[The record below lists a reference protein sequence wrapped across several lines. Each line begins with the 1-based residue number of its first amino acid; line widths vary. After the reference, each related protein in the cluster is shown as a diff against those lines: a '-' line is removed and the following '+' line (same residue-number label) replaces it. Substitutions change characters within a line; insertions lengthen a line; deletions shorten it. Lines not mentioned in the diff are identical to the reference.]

1 MRHRTAWQALGQN
14 PLKVL
19 GSSWPW
25 RSLAYLLSGVV
36 FGSVITVVL
45 VLVLAAGLVGLVV
58 LVGAVVLVG
67 VALSGVA
74 VTRIERWRLR
84 LVDLDPVPDPHRAP
98 ERPGLVGWVRT
109 RLWEPATWRE
119 LGFTAVSATALW
131 WMDLLV
137 LVFAL
142 GLPVSVIMSPLD
154 DPGAWPLVI
163 VGLCLLAAAPYTIT
177 AWAGARAAVT
187 RLMLAPRD
195 SELGRELTDVR
206 ASRARL
212 VDAFDAER
220 RRIERDLHDGAQQRL
235 VSLNVLLGLARLDA
249 APESP
254 LAGQL
259 ARAQEQVTLAV
270 EELRELSRGVHPK
283 ALTDQGLEAAV
294 ENLAARSA
302 LPVTVDISLPH
313 RMPVSV
319 ETTAYFVIAE
329 ALTNAVKHSRADR
342 VEVHA
347 RLHTDVLTLTV
358 TDNGIGGAE
367 RRTGADPHA
376 DPAPETGALT
386 GPGTGGTG
394 LVGLADRVAA
404 ADGRL
409 RLSSPPG
416 GPTFLHVELPCR

>member
-25 RSLAYLLSGVV
+25 RSLAYLLTGVA
-36 FGSVITVVL
+36 FGAVTVAVL
-45 VLVLAAGLVGLVV
+45 LVALAAGVVSLVV
-58 LVGAVVLVG
+58 LVGAPILLG

-74 VTRIERWRLR
+74 VTRVERRRLR

-98 ERPGLVGWVRT
+98 DATGPAAWVRT
-109 RLWEPATWRE
+109 RLREPATWRE
-119 LGFTAVSATALW
+119 LGFTVVSATALW

-137 LVFAL
+137 LAFAL
-142 GLPVSVIMSPLD
+142 VVPVLVILSPVD
-154 DPGAWPLVI
+154 DPGAWPLTP
-163 VGLCLLAAAPYTIT
+163 VGVGLLAAAPYTIT

-195 SELGRELTDVR
+195 DELGRALTDVR
-206 ASRARL
+206 ASRTRL

-235 VSLNVLLGLARLDA
+235 VSLNVMLGLAALDA
-249 APESP
+249 PPDSP
-254 LAGQL
+254 VAARLAQ
-259 ARAQEQVTLAV
+259 AQEQVTLAV

-283 ALTDQGLEAAV
+283 ALTDQGLAAAV

-302 LPVTVDISLPH
+302 LPVTVDIRLPH
-313 RMPVSV
+313 RLPLPV
-319 ETTAYFVIAE
+319 ETAAYFVVAE
-329 ALTNAVKHSRADR
+329 ALTNAVKHSGASGAR
-342 VEVHA
+342 VHA
-347 RLHTDVLTLTV
+347 RLHTDVLTLSVGDDGT
-358 TDNGIGGAE
+358 GGAE
-367 RRTGADPHA
+367 PSA
-376 DPAPETGALT
+376 
-386 GPGTGGTG
+386 GGG

-409 RLSSPPG
+409 RVSSPQG
-416 GPTFLHVELPCR
+416 GPTLLHVELPCR

>member
-25 RSLAYLLSGVV
+25 RSFAYLLSGVV
-36 FGSVITVVL
+36 FGAVTSTVL
-45 VLVLAAGLVGLVV
+45 VVALVAGLVSLVV
-58 LVGAVVLVG
+58 LVGAVILLG
-67 VALSGVA
+67 VALSGVV
-74 VTRIERWRLR
+74 VTRFERWRLR
-84 LVDLDPVPDPHRAP
+84 LVDLDPVPDPHRAAD
-98 ERPGLVGWVRT
+98 RAGLVGWLRT
-109 RLWEPATWRE
+109 RLREPATWRE
-119 LGFTAVSATALW
+119 LGFTAVSVTALW

-137 LVFAL
+137 LGFAL
-142 GLPVSVIMSPLD
+142 VVPVLVMMSPLD
-154 DPGAWPLVI
+154 DPGAWPLVF

-195 SELGRELTDVR
+195 SELGRRLTDVR

-235 VSLNVLLGLARLDA
+235 VSLNVMLGLARLDA
-249 APESP
+249 EPDSA

-259 ARAQEQVTLAV
+259 DKAQEQVALAV
-270 EELRELSRGVHPK
+270 DELRELSRGVHPK
-283 ALTDQGLEAAV
+283 ALTDHGLAAAV
-294 ENLAARSA
+294 ENLAARSV

-313 RMPVSV
+313 RMPVSA

-329 ALTNAVKHSRADR
+329 ALTNAIKHSEATR

-347 RLHTDVLTLTV
+347 RLHTDVLTLSV
-358 TDNGIGGAE
+358 GDNGIGGA
-367 RRTGADPHA
+367 T
-376 DPAPETGALT
+376 PE
-386 GPGTGGTG
+386 GGTG
-394 LVGLADRVAA
+394 LTGLADRVAT
-404 ADGRL
+404 ADGRF
-409 RLSSPPG
+409 RISSPQG
-416 GPTFLHVELPCR
+416 GPTLLHVELPCR